1 MSRAPNMRSEPHASL
16 GATGCLY
23 ALLLCPI
30 ANTRGGSYTGTQFTE
45 PLLHRSRMRVLASP
59 MHSSSTSLRWTKAMA
74 SLVRG
79 LTSLPGSSSMWAST
93 SRSGCYPVTQ
103 MVSYRRQSTGRG
115 YGDVTDDSSGLQ
127 SELSHALEGEG
138 NLSMAAVL
146 SQPLVKADLQT
157 PSARIQLQKIERPP
171 GRFDL
176 LTNSLVYSWQTTAAH
191 ARKVTGPMR
200 EWASELK
207 YRTGVHIEVEPTNPT
222 RLGVPEEEGGYA
234 TADDVELTVYL
245 FGSERGI
252 FNCRQLMETALD
264 QDPAYVRLAIFRRKP
279 GKGVSTSTAAAP
291 EPHEDVEWL
300 LLRRI
305 NRDLRP
311 PDIPP
316 ISLKT
321 PGKWTLLYE
330 HYKEA
335 AIRTLWEETGIN
347 VEAANVYPTAVLR
360 QDNPIYYWRVPV
372 HYFLAEVPY
381 DVQVLGPQVGL
392 NTYMHHWDLS
402 LLRQSPDPID
412 RAWAQLADPET
423 GCAWMRQP
431 MIDELQRPL
440 RGENYM
446 AIRYTPPPY
455 SQLNTVLGFA
465 VPASAAGS
473 ASSAAPT
480 TEGGPMQDD
489 AKKDDAVALSAGACT
504 SSSSDQPSS

>member
-1 MSRAPNMRSEPHASL
+1 MVL
-16 GATGCLY
+16 TG
-23 ALLLCPI
+23 
-30 ANTRGGSYTGTQFTE
+30 
-45 PLLHRSRMRVLASP
+45 PLLHRSGMRALAP
-59 MHSSSTSLRWTKAMA
+59 PTHCSSTSLRWAKATP
-74 SLVRG
+74 SLLSG
-79 LTSLPGSSSMWAST
+79 LTRLHTAASSGWASA
-93 SRSGCYPVTQ
+93 SGGHCSAAAQ
-103 MVSYRRQSTGRG
+103 MVSCRWQFTGTGHG
-115 YGDVTDDSSGLQ
+115 YVTDDNSGLQ
-127 SELSHALEGEG
+127 SELSDALAGEG
-138 NLSMAAVL
+138 NLPLDAIL
-146 SQPLVKADLQT
+146 PQPLVKADLES
-157 PSARIQLQKIERPP
+157 PSARIRLDKIERPP

-176 LTNSLVYSWQTTAAH
+176 LTNSLVYRWQTTAAL

-207 YRTGVHIEVEPTNPT
+207 YRTGVHLEVELTDPT
-222 RLGVPEEEGGYA
+222 RLDLPVSEGGYSS
-234 TADDVELTVYL
+234 ADDVELMVYL

-264 QDPAYVRLAIFRRKP
+264 QDPAYVRLAVFRRKR
-279 GKGVSTSTAAAP
+279 GTGGSGEGAAAP
-291 EPHEDVEWL
+291 RPDEDVEWL

-335 AIRTLWEETGIN
+335 AIRTLWEETGIT
-347 VEAANVYPTAVLR
+347 VEAGNVYPTAVLF
-360 QDNPIYYWRVPV
+360 QDNPIFYWRVPV

-392 NTYMHHWDLS
+392 NTYMHHWDSS

-423 GCAWMRQP
+423 GCAWMKRP

-440 RGENYM
+440 RGANYM
-446 AIRYTPPPY
+446 AMRYTPPPY
-455 SQLNTVLGFA
+455 SELNNVLGLQ
-465 VPASAAGS
+465 VPVEAAGESSATESTASAVTTAEGGQAPHNVTES
-473 ASSAAPT
+473 DATASSSEA
-480 TEGGPMQDD
+480 ERCSPMD
-489 AKKDDAVALSAGACT
+489 KSG
-504 SSSSDQPSS
+504 S